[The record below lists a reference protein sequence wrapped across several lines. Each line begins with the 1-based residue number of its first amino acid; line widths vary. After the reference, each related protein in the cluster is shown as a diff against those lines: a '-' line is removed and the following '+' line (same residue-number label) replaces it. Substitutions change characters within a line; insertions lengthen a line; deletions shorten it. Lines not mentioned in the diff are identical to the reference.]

1 MATNLLEAYSKRIKI
16 AESVDSKSHN
26 GEKMDNMRKLTLAK
40 CLQNVNAFI
49 NEAFE
54 NSTGTQRSD
63 MGLFKK
69 FCLNLT
75 NVALPN
81 LIAND
86 LVIVSPMSSMSGY
99 ITY

>member
-16 AESVDSKSHN
+16 AESVYSKSHN
-26 GEKMDNMRKLTLAK
+26 GEKMDNTRKLCLAK

-54 NSTGTQRSD
+54 QSTGTQRSD
-63 MGLFKK
+63 MGMFKK

-99 ITY
+99 RL